1 MNMKR
6 GARLSAIALLLAG
19 AAAGPGVAQTSN
31 TTAPQTIPGLDN
43 FSLPPS
49 QQAPTPAPTP
59 PPEPV
64 PVPVVTPTPRVAA
77 TPAARPTPRP
87 GATPTPRATPS
98 PTPAPTP
105 TATPTPSPAAAAP
118 VIVATPAVEP
128 SPTPSA
134 VPSPVASP
142 STVPADTAATSA
154 GPSNGWWLA
163 GAALLAIAAAAGWW
177 LLRRRGA
184 GVAEVAPEPAPEM
197 APPPVPPVRQPIPR
211 PAAQPQA
218 PAPAMLAP
226 EPPVNR
232 ARLALTLHPRRAG
245 LNLLSATVEAELE
258 VRNLGPA
265 PANAIRIGTTLTDAG
280 PGQEGDVAALFAVP
294 VGRPA
299 VPPFVLAPGETR
311 RVRVVAALPRTS
323 IRPLEAAGRPMFVPI
338 VAINALY
345 DAGGVEGQ
353 NAAAFAIGV
362 ERVDSAKL
370 VPFWLD
376 QPPRMYD
383 ALGVRPYAAAV
394 ER

>member
-59 PPEPV
+59 PPEPL

-98 PTPAPTP
+98 PTPTP
-105 TATPTPSPAAAAP
+105 TATPTSAPAAAAP
-118 VIVATPAVEP
+118 VIVATPTVEP

-134 VPSPVASP
+134 TPSPVASP

-154 GPSNGWWLA
+154 GPSNGWWWA

-184 GVAEVAPEPAPEM
+184 GVAEFAPEPAPEM
-197 APPPVPPVRQPIPR
+197 APPPVPPVRQPTPR
-211 PAAQPQA
+211 PAAPQA

-226 EPPVNR
+226 EPPMNR

-258 VRNLGPA
+258 VRNLGTA
-265 PANAIRIGTTLTDAG
+265 PASAIRIGTTLTDAG
-280 PGQEGDVAALFAVP
+280 PGQEGDVAALFAVS

-299 VPPFVLAPGETR
+299 VPPFALAPGETR
-311 RVRVVAALPRTS
+311 RVRIVAALPRTS

-370 VPFWLD
+370 APFWLD